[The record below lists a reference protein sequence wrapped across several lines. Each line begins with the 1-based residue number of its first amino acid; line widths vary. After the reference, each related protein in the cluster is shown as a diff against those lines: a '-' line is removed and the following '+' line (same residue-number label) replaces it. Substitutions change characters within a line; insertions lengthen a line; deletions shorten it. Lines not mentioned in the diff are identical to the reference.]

1 VKLCK
6 GCFVIQRAAST
17 DAARCVWEAQVK
29 SQMQFVAFTCA
40 GLFVLLV
47 ACAPTSMP
55 SPVPI
60 SSRVTVS
67 LAPALTAR
75 PVLEPTRTPIVIT
88 MKETE
93 VPRSYFS
100 LTVTISATATELKV
114 GDTISV
120 TVIITNTGKL
130 GAHQAYCDLRG
141 WLEDGTPNDYL
152 PNPIIEPGYQQ
163 RNSDGIVPGE
173 VQTCIFT
180 LRAAHPGTVLLEGTY
195 GGRVYFHVDGDRYV
209 GESSPRLKI
218 HVEPASP

>member
-1 VKLCK
+1 M
-6 GCFVIQRAAST
+6 
-17 DAARCVWEAQVK
+17 K
-29 SQMQFVAFTCA
+29 SQMQFVMLICA
-40 GLFVLLV
+40 GLLVLLV
-47 ACAPTSMP
+47 ACAPTGMP

-67 LAPALTAR
+67 PAPALTAT

-88 MKETE
+88 MKETA

-100 LTVTISATATELKV
+100 LTITISATATELKV
-114 GDTISV
+114 GDTITVSV
-120 TVIITNTGKL
+120 TVTNTGKL

-163 RNSDGIVPGE
+163 RNSGGIVPGE
-173 VQTCIFT
+173 VRTCTFT

-195 GGRVYFHVDGDRYV
+195 GGKVYFSPDADRYV
-209 GESSPRLKI
+209 GEKSPRLKI
-218 HVEPASP
+218 HVEAASP